1 MKQKLLSFILLLGL
15 VIAGCEEG
23 ATETSSVSPFISGSK
38 GIVAEFQDMGIRNT
52 ETGINEIF
60 EGETFPIEVVL
71 KNKGEYEVAAT
82 EATVSLMG
90 ISLADFDNIDADG
103 IIESTALIE
112 KISEFNEEGGQITLD
127 FTIGAEDAKYNLP
140 LTGSS
145 YTIDLFASVVYN
157 YETDVAVPKVCYKGD
172 PNDPS
177 VCEVEEVKDVFSSAA
192 PIQIQAAEEKRAGT
206 GLIAVI
212 LDVENVG
219 SGKVAKSGGTFDSR
233 YDEFSFEVAASDA
246 ANWDCKSGGK
256 VNEGRF
262 DSSGKATVRCLLKTA
277 ITATDV
283 YTKPLVMTFKYKYKD
298 IIQDSVLIQSS

>member
-1 MKQKLLSFILLLGL
+1 MNKKLLSFILLLGL

-23 ATETSSVSPFISGSK
+23 TTETSSVSPFIEGSK

-52 ETGINEIF
+52 ETGLNEIF

-71 KNKGEYEVAAT
+71 KNKGEYEVAVT

-90 ISLADFDNIDADG
+90 INLADFDNIDADG

-127 FTIGAEDAKYNLP
+127 FTIGVEDAKYKLP

-145 YTIDLFASVVYN
+145 YTIDLFASVEYS

-192 PIQIQAAEEKRAGT
+192 PVQIQTAEEKRAGA

-212 LDVENVG
+212 LEVENVG
-219 SGKVAKSGGTFDSR
+219 SGKVAKSGGVFDSR
-233 YDEFSFEVAASDA
+233 YDEFSFEVVASDA
-246 ANWDCKSGGK
+246 ANWECKSGGK

-262 DSSGKATVRCLLKTA
+262 DSSGKATIRCLLKTP
-277 ITATDV
+277 IVATDV
-283 YTKPLVMTFKYKYKD
+283 YTKPLVMTLKYKYKD
-298 IIQDSVLIQSS
+298 IIQDSVLIQES